1 MASDLERRIRYCDR
15 ITKASGSNLWMVSR
29 ALPAVKHRFFTVAYA
44 SMRVIDDF
52 VDDEF
57 MGLDVRAREAG
68 RDAAEAKVRL
78 WIEQSEAA
86 AGGGFVAGVGSYEA
100 EIFLAMNEML
110 GRSTLGAGPW
120 VGLGGAL
127 VDDIRE
133 RRLGKWEDFLG

>member
-78 WIEQSEAA
+78 WSNSPRRRRGEALWPVSA
-86 AGGGFVAGVGSYEA
+86 A
-100 EIFLAMNEML
+100 
-110 GRSTLGAGPW
+110 T
-120 VGLGGAL
+120 
-127 VDDIRE
+127 
-133 RRLGKWEDFLG
+133 RRRFFWR